1 MTIICPKCS
10 SRLQVDETKT
20 PSRPFKIRCPKCK
33 TSVTSG
39 SATPEVK
46 QSSSA
51 AGEAPPSGKTG
62 VNSGLS
68 SSAVEPSSSVNI
80 ESPASGKTVVNSGSS
95 SSAVEESSS
104 AAGESSASNNASP
117 RFEHPTLAPLY
128 EFEQKNTEV
137 VAQTSATEKLAELL
151 SSLLSQSTTPG
162 QKAQNAR
169 PSWDPRKALVCVP
182 EDNRESVARGLAEN
196 RYQVFVAQDTRQA
209 VERMRENQLDVVIL
223 DSRFDPVEQG
233 SVFVSREVSIL
244 RPAQRRRLFFV
255 LLSPSLRTLDA
266 HTAFLNNANAIINNT
281 EIQELPELL
290 ESQLRAYNTLYKD
303 FNSVIGVTA
312 L

>member
-1 MTIICPKCS
+1 MTIVCPKCS

-39 SATPEVK
+39 SAGPEAK

-51 AGEAPPSGKTG
+51 TAESPASDKTV

-68 SSAVEPSSSVNI
+68 SP
-80 ESPASGKTVVNSGSS
+80 
-95 SSAVEESSS
+95 AVEESSS
-104 AAGESSASNNASP
+104 PDVESPVSNNGNP
-117 RFEHPTLAPLY
+117 RFEHPTLAPLF
-128 EFEQKNTEV
+128 EFEQKKNEV
-137 VAQTSATEKLAELL
+137 IAQTSATEKLAELL
-151 SSLLSQSTTPG
+151 SSLLSQSITPG
-162 QKAQNAR
+162 QKAQNMRA
-169 PSWDPRKALVCVP
+169 SWDPRKALVCVP
-182 EDNRESVARGLAEN
+182 EDSRESIARSLAEN

-244 RPAQRRRLFFV
+244 RPAHRRRLFFV

-266 HTAFLNNANAIINNT
+266 HTAFLNNANAIINT
-281 EIQELPELL
+281 SEIQELPKLL
-290 ESQLRAYNTLYKD
+290 EGQLRAYNTLYKD
-303 FNSVIGVTA
+303 FNSAIGVTA